1 MSSLVR
7 RAGVTLALVAM
18 ALWALLPVGWMPN
31 PDGFAQSPLIICP
44 HQADDAPDFSQG
56 DMSQGD
62 FSQRDTAAG
71 MPMDMPMESGGHSH
85 QNRGGDRQPCPFGAA
100 PHLAAPAM
108 LAHIPAPEF
117 VGRISGEDVLAASL
131 LRANVFQPQAP
142 RAPPRLAQG

>member
-31 PDGFAQSPLIICP
+31 PDGFSQSPLIICP
-44 HQADDAPDFSQG
+44 HQADDAQDFGQSDMAPDMASAMPM
-56 DMSQGD
+56 D
-62 FSQRDTAAG
+62 

-85 QNRGGDRQPCPFGAA
+85 QKGGGDRQPCPFGAA
-100 PHLAAPAM
+100 PHLAATAM
-108 LAHIPAPEF
+108 VANIPVPEF
-117 VGRISGEDVLAASL
+117 AGRISGKVVLAATL
-131 LRANVFQPQAP
+131 TRANVFQPQAP

>member
-44 HQADDAPDFSQG
+44 HQAGDAPDFSQS
-56 DMSQGD
+56 DMSQSD
-62 FSQRDTAAG
+62 MAAG
-71 MPMDMPMESGGHSH
+71 MPMDMPMDMPMESGGHSH

-108 LAHIPAPEF
+108 LAHIPAPQF
-117 VGRISGEDVLAASL
+117 AGRISGEVVLAAAL
-131 LRANVFQPQAP
+131 VRASVFQPQAP
-142 RAPPRLAQG
+142 RAPPSFA

>member
-31 PDGFAQSPLIICP
+31 PDGFSQSPLIICP
-44 HQADDAPDFSQG
+44 HQADDAQDFSQS
-56 DMSQGD
+56 DM
-62 FSQRDTAAG
+62 AAG
-71 MPMDMPMESGGHSH
+71 MPMDMPMDMPMESGGHSH

-108 LAHIPAPEF
+108 LAHIPAPQF
-117 VGRISGEDVLAASL
+117 AGRISGEVVLAAAL
-131 LRANVFQPQAP
+131 VRASVFQPQAP